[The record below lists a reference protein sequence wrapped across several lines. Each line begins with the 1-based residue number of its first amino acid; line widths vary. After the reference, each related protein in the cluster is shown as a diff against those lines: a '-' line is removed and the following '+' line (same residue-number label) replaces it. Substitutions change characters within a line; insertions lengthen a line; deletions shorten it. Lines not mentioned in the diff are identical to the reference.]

1 MLVAGGASVAL
12 GPKPKLGSAALIAF
26 LAGASPTI
34 DDFWRAED
42 PGQRM
47 AELTNFSKNLA
58 LLGALLVLMG
68 MKEPWPAGVAVP
80 RRTRNRLRRLVTRL
94 AA

>member
-12 GPKPKLGSAALIAF
+12 GLKPKPGSAALIAF

-47 AELTNFSKNLA
+47 AELINFSKNLA
-58 LLGALLVLMG
+58 LLEAALVLMG
-68 MKEPWPAGVAVP
+68 MKEPWPASVAVP
-80 RRTRNRLRRLVTRL
+80 RRTRNRLRRLLTRL
-94 AA
+94 AT